1 MREDSR
7 SRLRCAVGGCPF
19 TPVRGDFVSLWRR
32 FGTGLR
38 VAACLED
45 VLDLCPAEMEPERF
59 CLCLAVFSQAGLL
72 RSESGGVYS
81 SVYTQ
86 REEKVNLDAT
96 EIMRILRSL

>member
-1 MREDSR
+1 MRH
-7 SRLRCAVGGCPF
+7 
-19 TPVRGDFVSLWRR
+19 SLLSL
-32 FGTGLR
+32 T
-38 VAACLED
+38 AACLED

-72 RSESGGVYS
+72 HSESGGVYS
-81 SVYTQ
+81 SFYSQ